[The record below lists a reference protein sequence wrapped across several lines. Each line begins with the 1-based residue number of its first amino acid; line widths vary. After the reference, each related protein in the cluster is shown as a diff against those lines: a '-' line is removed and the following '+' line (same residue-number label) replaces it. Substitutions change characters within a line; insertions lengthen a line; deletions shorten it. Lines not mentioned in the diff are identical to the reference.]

1 MSNLLVSPQV
11 PKAPKPASN
20 KRGLFLF
27 TIFWVCLRMPG
38 AVALLW
44 WLSHMVAVTYVY
56 SQLIHDD
63 ILQAAIPKLQTSTST
78 STTSTLITI
87 SSFMYGISYFL
98 HLNQSTG
105 NMKHVHMLNL
115 W

>member
-1 MSNLLVSPQV
+1 
-11 PKAPKPASN
+11 
-20 KRGLFLF
+20 
-27 TIFWVCLRMPG
+27 
-38 AVALLW
+38 
-44 WLSHMVAVTYVY
+44 MVAVTYVY

-63 ILQAAIPKLQTSTST
+63 ILRAAIPKLQT

-98 HLNQSTG
+98 YLNQSTG